1 MLNFDSPKNQSNII
15 KVLGVGG
22 GGGNAVNHMFRQGI
36 KDVDF
41 ILCNTDNQHLEDS
54 PIPTKIQLGN
64 SLTEGRGAGSKP
76 AVGRNAAIENI
87 EEIKE
92 LLRNNTKMLFITA
105 GMGGGTG
112 TGAAPVIAEA
122 AKELDILTVA
132 IVTLP
137 FGFEGR
143 KRTELAKE
151 GIAELKK
158 HVDTIL
164 IINND
169 KLRELYGNLSL
180 SQAFNEADTVLTTA
194 AKGIAEIIT
203 ITGYINV
210 DFEDVK
216 TVMKNSGVAIMGAG
230 KAEGENRATLATEQA
245 LSSPLLNDND
255 IHGAK
260 NMLLY
265 IASGEEEI
273 SMDEV
278 TEITEIIQHKAGY
291 DCEVIWGSGQDA
303 ALGNSIS
310 ITLIATGFDRPD
322 KDEPK
327 TALPKKVTQLHEDKV
342 ETAAMPLPKVQPV
355 VETSN
360 EIELID
366 KAKTFESESNT
377 KKTVYTLDNTT
388 KSEKKTETPDFS
400 IQPSKELI
408 IREIS
413 SSSHPTNDSNEDL
426 DSLFEQKNSSAIKP
440 SAENTEVQDL
450 KHKERTK
457 KLRELSYLGNK
468 NIDELENVPAYKR
481 KNVNLTLN
489 IPSEDSEVSR
499 FTLSESDEGLEIRTN
514 NKFLHDNVD

>member
-22 GGGNAVNHMFRQGI
+22 GGGNAVNHMFKQGI

-54 PIPTKIQLGN
+54 PIPTKIQLGS

-87 EEIKE
+87 NEIKE
-92 LLRNNTKMLFITA
+92 ILSINTKMLFITA

-112 TGAAPVIAEA
+112 TGAAPIIAAA

-137 FGFEGR
+137 FAFEGR

-180 SQAFNEADTVLTTA
+180 SQAFSQADNILTKA

-203 ITGYINV
+203 VTGYINV
-210 DFEDVK
+210 DFEDVN
-216 TVMKNSGVAIMGAG
+216 TVMRNSGVAIMGAG
-230 KAEGENRATLATEQA
+230 KAEGENRAIEATEQA

-255 IHGAK
+255 INGAT

-265 IASGEEEI
+265 IASGENEI
-273 SMDEV
+273 TMDEV
-278 TEITEIIQHKAGY
+278 SEITEIIQNHTGY
-291 DCEVIWGSGQDA
+291 DCEVIWGNGIDPE
-303 ALGNSIS
+303 LGDSIS
-310 ITLIATGFDRPD
+310 ITLIATGFDRKAANENKNKPEKVVINLED
-322 KDEPK
+322 DVK
-327 TALPKKVTQLHEDKV
+327 AAQKKVDLEIA
-342 ETAAMPLPKVQPV
+342 EESIP
-355 VETSN
+355 N
-360 EIELID
+360 IELID
-366 KAKTFESESNT
+366 R
-377 KKTVYTLDNTT
+377 T
-388 KSEKKTETPDFS
+388 KSTEPQTKTDKKIYNLEEKKEVKAESHSFDFE
-400 IQPSKELI
+400 PSRELV
-408 IREIS
+408 IREIES
-413 SSSHPTNDSNEDL
+413 DTTANYSDELFDNESTQGDS
-426 DSLFEQKNSSAIKP
+426 KTAP
-440 SAENTEVQDL
+440 SINKSTQDD

-457 KLRELSYLGNK
+457 KLRALSYGGK
-468 NIDELENVPAYKR
+468 MNIDELESTPAYKR
-481 KNVNLTLN
+481 KNINLSQSN
-489 IPSEDSEVSR
+489 PSTDSEVAR
-499 FTLSESDEGLEIRTN
+499 FTLSDSEDGLEIKSN

>member
-22 GGGNAVNHMFRQGI
+22 GGGNAVNHMFKLGI

-54 PIPTKIQLGN
+54 PIPTKIQLGS

-76 AVGRNAAIENI
+76 AVGRNSAIENI

-92 LLRNNTKMLFITA
+92 LLSDNTKMLFITA

-112 TGAAPVIAEA
+112 TGAAPVIAKA

-137 FGFEGR
+137 FAFEGR
-143 KRTELAKE
+143 KRTEIAKE
-151 GIAELKK
+151 GIEELKK

-180 SQAFNEADTVLTTA
+180 SQAFSQADDVLTTA

-203 ITGYINV
+203 VTGYINV

-216 TVMKNSGVAIMGAG
+216 TVMKDSGVAIMGAG

-255 IHGAK
+255 INGAK
-260 NMLLY
+260 NLLLY
-265 IASGEEEI
+265 IASGDEEI

-278 TEITEIIQHKAGY
+278 TEITEIIQDQVGPE
-291 DCEVIWGSGQDA
+291 CEVIWGSGRDSS
-303 ALGNSIS
+303 LGDSIS
-310 ITLIATGFDRPD
+310 IALIATGFDRQSSQENKIKP
-322 KDEPK
+322 
-327 TALPKKVTQLHEDKV
+327 AKKVIQLDEEVVATTSLSNV
-342 ETAAMPLPKVQPV
+342 ENTASPV
-355 VETSN
+355 N

-366 KAKTFESESNT
+366 RT
-377 KKTVYTLDNTT
+377 KSTEPSISTEKTVFNLADSKENITDV
-388 KSEKKTETPDFS
+388 SDFDFK
-400 IQPSKELI
+400 PSNELI
-408 IREIS
+408 IREIES
-413 SSSHPTNDSNEDL
+413 
-426 DSLFEQKNSSAIKP
+426 KP
-440 SAENTEVQDL
+440 SGSLNDEIKAEEFIPEVKKTVHQDN
-450 KHKERTK
+450 KHKERLR
-457 KLRELSYLGNK
+457 KLRELSYTGK
-468 NIDELENVPAYKR
+468 QNIDEMENVPAYKR
-481 KNVNLTLN
+481 KNINLSQN
-489 IPSEDSEVSR
+489 IPSEDSEVAR
-499 FTLSESDEGLEIRTN
+499 FSLSDGENGVEIKSN

>member
-22 GGGNAVNHMFRQGI
+22 GGGNAVNHMFKQGI

-54 PIPTKIQLGN
+54 PIPTKIQLG
-64 SLTEGRGAGSKP
+64 STLTEGRGAGSKP
-76 AVGRNAAIENI
+76 AVGRNSAIENI

-92 LLRNNTKMLFITA
+92 LLSNNTKMLFITA

-112 TGAAPVIAEA
+112 TGAAPIIAEA

-137 FGFEGR
+137 FAFEGR

-169 KLRELYGNLSL
+169 KLRELHGDLSL
-180 SQAFNEADTVLTTA
+180 SQAFSQADNVLTRA

-203 ITGYINV
+203 VTGYINV

-216 TVMKNSGVAIMGAG
+216 TVMKDSGVAIMGTG
-230 KAEGENRATLATEQA
+230 VAEGENRAALATEQA

-255 IHGAK
+255 INGAT

-265 IASGEEEI
+265 IASGNKEI

-278 TEITEIIQHKAGY
+278 TEITEIIQDQTGQ
-291 DCEVIWGSGQDA
+291 DCEVIWGSGRDSS
-303 ALGNSIS
+303 LGDSIS
-310 ITLIATGFDRPD
+310 ISLIATGFDRIAT
-322 KDEPK
+322 KQSLNK
-327 TALPKKVTQLHEDKV
+327 ATKKV
-342 ETAAMPLPKVQPV
+342 MPLNDALEEIQENARTEK
-355 VETSN
+355 ETSHPVN
-360 EIELID
+360 KIELID
-366 KAKTFESESNT
+366 REEAVEQSSKPSTIDPAPSEEITDMS
-377 KKTVYTLDNTT
+377 
-388 KSEKKTETPDFS
+388 DFDFK
-400 IQPSKELI
+400 PSSELI
-408 IREIS
+408 IREI
-413 SSSHPTNDSNEDL
+413 
-426 DSLFEQKNSSAIKP
+426 
-440 SAENTEVQDL
+440 ENTDSASSREHDTKVKYSLEEDFESTVPAVKKPEQDT
-450 KHKERTK
+450 KYTERQK
-457 KLRELSYLGNK
+457 RLRELSYGGRQ
-468 NIDELENVPAYKR
+468 NIDEMETTPAYKR
-481 KNVNLTLN
+481 KNINLSQNL
-489 IPSEDSEVSR
+489 PSSDSEVAR
-499 FTLSESDEGLEIRTN
+499 FSLSDSEDGPEIKSN
-514 NKFLHDNVD
+514 NRFLHDNVD

>member
-22 GGGNAVNHMFRQGI
+22 GGGNAVNHMFKQGI

-92 LLRNNTKMLFITA
+92 LLNENTKMLFITA

-137 FGFEGR
+137 FAFEGR
-143 KRTELAKE
+143 KRTELARE
-151 GIAELKK
+151 GINELKK

-180 SQAFNEADTVLTTA
+180 SQAFSQADNVLTTA

-203 ITGYINV
+203 VTGYINV

-230 KAEGENRATLATEQA
+230 RAEGENRATLATEQA

-255 IHGAK
+255 IHGAR

-278 TEITEIIQHKAGY
+278 TEITEIIQGQAGS
-291 DCEVIWGSGQDA
+291 DCEVIWGSGRDTT
-303 ALGNSIS
+303 LGDSIS
-310 ITLIATGFDRPD
+310 ITLIATGFDRKPNSEKEKPTKKITHLID
-322 KDEPK
+322 DDNHDSAESVVGVPEEP
-327 TALPKKVTQLHEDKV
+327 V
-342 ETAAMPLPKVQPV
+342 
-355 VETSN
+355 N

-366 KAKTFESESNT
+366 RSKKAEQTSVQT
-377 KKTVYTLDNTT
+377 
-388 KSEKKTETPDFS
+388 EKKIYKLDDEPEDSSENSDFNFEA
-400 IQPSKELI
+400 KKDLI
-408 IREIS
+408 IREIENS
-413 SSSHPTNDSNEDL
+413 PQATLSENEVEIEASEEDSNFENNTPAVKKPL
-426 DSLFEQKNSSAIKP
+426 DNDNKRQ
-440 SAENTEVQDL
+440 
-450 KHKERTK
+450 ERLR
-457 KLRELSYLGNK
+457 KLRELSYLGKKN
-468 NIDELENVPAYKR
+468 NIDEMENIPAYKR
-481 KNVNLTLN
+481 KKVELSQNT
-489 IPSEDSEVSR
+489 PSSDSEVAR
-499 FTLSESDEGLEIRTN
+499 YTLSDNEDGPEIKSN

>member
-22 GGGNAVNHMFRQGI
+22 GGGNAVNHMYKQGI

-41 ILCNTDNQHLEDS
+41 ILCNTDNQHLADS
-54 PIPTKIQLGN
+54 PIPTKIQLGH

-92 LLRNNTKMLFITA
+92 LLSQNTKMLFITA

-112 TGAAPVIAEA
+112 TGAAPVIAQA
-122 AKELDILTVA
+122 AQELDILTVA
-132 IVTLP
+132 IVTIP

-151 GIAELKK
+151 GILELKK

-180 SQAFNEADTVLTTA
+180 SQAFGQADDVLTTA

-203 ITGYINV
+203 VTGYINV

-216 TVMKNSGVAIMGAG
+216 TVMKNSGVAIMGSGRAS
-230 KAEGENRATLATEQA
+230 GENRAAEATEQA
-245 LSSPLLNDND
+245 LSSPILDDND
-255 IHGAK
+255 INGAK

-265 IASGEEEI
+265 IASGEAEI

-278 TEITEIIQHKAGY
+278 TEITEIIQGHAGY
-291 DCEVIWGSGQDA
+291 DCEVIWGSGRDVS
-303 ALGNSIS
+303 LGNDIS
-310 ITLIATGFDRPD
+310 ITLIATGFNR
-322 KDEPK
+322 KDGEVVKEQPY
-327 TALPKKVTQLHEDKV
+327 KKVI
-342 ETAAMPLPKVQPV
+342 PLGAIPSTTDPSPEYIATLDPNQK
-355 VETSN
+355 
-360 EIELID
+360 IELID
-366 KAKTFESESNT
+366 RSKTEEQPTQLETMIYDLNQ
-377 KKTVYTLDNTT
+377 
-388 KSEKKTETPDFS
+388 KSETPTDSPIEFKLAA
-400 IQPSKELI
+400 SKELI
-408 IREIS
+408 IREIENNQDEYES
-413 SSSHPTNDSNEDL
+413 DHRDL
-426 DSLFEQKNSSAIKP
+426 EFEKP
-440 SAENTEVQDL
+440 EIVFERPIPSVAKPARDE
-450 KHKERTK
+450 KHLDRLK
-457 KLRELSYLGNK
+457 KLRDLSYIGNQSLAEME
-468 NIDELENVPAYKR
+468 NIPAYKR
-481 KNVNLTLN
+481 KNIHLEQNT
-489 IPSEDSEVSR
+489 PSTESEVSR
-499 FTLSESDEGLEIRTN
+499 YSLSDSDDGLEIKTN

>member
-22 GGGNAVNHMFRQGI
+22 GGGNAVNHMFKQGI

-54 PIPTKIQLGN
+54 PIPTKIQLGS

-87 EEIKE
+87 NEIKE
-92 LLRNNTKMLFITA
+92 LLSINTKMLFITA

-112 TGAAPVIAEA
+112 TGAAPIIAAA

-137 FGFEGR
+137 FAFEGR

-180 SQAFNEADTVLTTA
+180 SQAFSQADNILTKA

-203 ITGYINV
+203 VTGYINV
-210 DFEDVK
+210 DFEDVN
-216 TVMKNSGVAIMGAG
+216 TVMRNSGVAIMGAG
-230 KAEGENRATLATEQA
+230 KAEGENRAIEATEQA

-255 IHGAK
+255 INGAT

-265 IASGEEEI
+265 IASGENEI

-278 TEITEIIQHKAGY
+278 SEITEIIQNRTGN
-291 DCEVIWGSGQDA
+291 DCEVIWGSGQDPE
-303 ALGNSIS
+303 LGDSIS
-310 ITLIATGFDRPD
+310 ITLIATGFDRKIAKENKNKIVIPLED
-322 KDEPK
+322 DLKSVQ
-327 TALPKKVTQLHEDKV
+327 KKVDLEIAD
-342 ETAAMPLPKVQPV
+342 ESIP
-355 VETSN
+355 N
-360 EIELID
+360 IELID
-366 KAKTFESESNT
+366 RSKSTETQTKTE
-377 KKTVYTLDNTT
+377 KTVYNLD
-388 KSEKKTETPDFS
+388 EKKDIKAESRSFDFE
-400 IQPSKELI
+400 PSKELV
-408 IREIS
+408 IREIES
-413 SSSHPTNDSNEDL
+413 DTTANYNDELFDQESARED
-426 DSLFEQKNSSAIKP
+426 QKTAP
-440 SAENTEVQDL
+440 STDKSTQDD
-450 KHKERTK
+450 KHKERTR
-457 KLRELSYLGNK
+457 KLRALSYGGK
-468 NIDELENVPAYKR
+468 MNIDELESTPAYKR
-481 KNVNLTLN
+481 KNINLSQSK
-489 IPSEDSEVSR
+489 PSTDSEVAR
-499 FTLSESDEGLEIRTN
+499 FTLSDSEDGLEIKSN

>member
-22 GGGNAVNHMFRQGI
+22 GGGNAVNHMFKQGI

-54 PIPTKIQLGN
+54 PIPTKIQLGS

-76 AVGRNAAIENI
+76 AVGRNSAIENI
-87 EEIKE
+87 EEVKE
-92 LLRNNTKMLFITA
+92 LLKDNTKMLFITA

-137 FGFEGR
+137 FAFEGR

-180 SQAFNEADTVLTTA
+180 SQAFSQADNVLTTA

-203 ITGYINV
+203 VTGYINV

-255 IHGAK
+255 INGAK

-265 IASGEEEI
+265 IASGDEEI

-278 TEITEIIQHKAGY
+278 TEITEIIQDQVGQE
-291 DCEVIWGSGQDA
+291 CEIIWGSGRDLS
-303 ALGNSIS
+303 LGDSIS
-310 ITLIATGFDRPD
+310 IALIATGFDRPSS
-322 KDEPK
+322 
-327 TALPKKVTQLHEDKV
+327 LEDKV
-342 ETAAMPLPKVQPV
+342 KPVKKVIQLDEEAVVPEKQSFQEDTTSPV
-355 VETSN
+355 N

-366 KAKTFESESNT
+366 RPKSTEP
-377 KKTVYTLDNTT
+377 TT
-388 KSEKKTETPDFS
+388 STEKKVFNLEDTKENVTDVSDFDFK
-400 IQPSKELI
+400 PSNELI
-408 IREIS
+408 IREIEENPHAS
-413 SSSHPTNDSNEDL
+413 LDEDIKAEAFNE
-426 DSLFEQKNSSAIKP
+426 EIKAEEVIPEVKKNPI
-440 SAENTEVQDL
+440 QDN
-450 KHKERTK
+450 KHKERLR
-457 KLRELSYLGNK
+457 KLRELSYTGK
-468 NIDELENVPAYKR
+468 QNIDEMENVPAYKR
-481 KNVNLTLN
+481 KKINLTQN
-489 IPSEDSEVSR
+489 IPSEDSEVAR
-499 FTLSESDEGLEIRTN
+499 FSLSDGEDGLEIKSN

>member
-22 GGGNAVNHMFRQGI
+22 GGGNAVNHMFKQGI
-36 KDVDF
+36 KGVDF

-54 PIPTKIQLGN
+54 PIPIKIQLGT

-92 LLRNNTKMLFITA
+92 LLRDNTKMLFITA

-112 TGAAPVIAEA
+112 TGAAPIIAQA
-122 AKELDILTVA
+122 AKEMDILTVA

-137 FGFEGR
+137 FAFEGR

-151 GIAELKK
+151 GIDELKK

-180 SQAFNEADTVLTTA
+180 SQAFGQADDVLTTA

-203 ITGYINV
+203 VTGYINV
-210 DFEDVK
+210 DFEDVN

-230 KAEGENRATLATEQA
+230 KAEGENRATLATELA
-245 LSSPLLNDND
+245 LSSPLLNDSD
-255 IHGAK
+255 INGAT

-265 IASGEEEI
+265 ISSGEDEI

-278 TEITEIIQHKAGY
+278 TEITEVIQSHAGY
-291 DCEVIWGSGQDA
+291 DCEVIWGSGRDLS
-303 ALGNSIS
+303 LGNSIS
-310 ITLIATGFDRPD
+310 ITLIATGFNR
-322 KDEPK
+322 KNSNKK
-327 TALPKKVTQLHEDKV
+327 TIIVH
-342 ETAAMPLPKVQPV
+342 PLSKE
-355 VETSN
+355 ETSKSEN
-360 EIELID
+360 QLELQIAKENINKIELID
-366 KAKTFESESNT
+366 RS
-377 KKTVYTLDNTT
+377 KKTDSQN
-388 KSEKKTETPDFS
+388 SNIEKKVYNLDDSTDKRNDENDFRFE
-400 IQPSKELI
+400 PSQELI
-408 IREIS
+408 IREIES
-413 SSSHPTNDSNEDL
+413 TSKPSASNKESNEE
-426 DSLFEQKNSSAIKP
+426 SLFEEFSPTLKNPNQEDKY
-440 SAENTEVQDL
+440 TERL
-450 KHKERTK
+450 R
-457 KLRELSYLGNK
+457 KLRELSYIGK
-468 NIDELENVPAYKR
+468 TSIDDLENTPAYKR
-481 KNVNLTLN
+481 KNVNLTKTT
-489 IPSEDSEVSR
+489 PSSDSEVAR
-499 FTLSESDEGLEIRTN
+499 FTLSDSEDGLEIKSN

>member
-1 MLNFDSPKNQSNII
+1 MLNFDSPKKQPNII

-22 GGGNAVNHMFRQGI
+22 GGGNAVNHMYKQGI

-54 PIPTKIQLGN
+54 PIPTKIQLGS

-76 AVGRNAAIENI
+76 AVGRNSAIENI

-92 LLRNNTKMLFITA
+92 LLREDTKMLFITA

-122 AKELDILTVA
+122 AKEMDILTVA

-137 FGFEGR
+137 FAFEGR

-151 GIAELKK
+151 GIKELRK

-180 SQAFNEADTVLTTA
+180 SQAFSQADNVLTTA
-194 AKGIAEIIT
+194 AKGISEIIT
-203 ITGYINV
+203 VTGYINV

-255 IHGAK
+255 INGAK

-265 IASGEEEI
+265 ISSGDEEI

-278 TEITEIIQHKAGY
+278 TEITEIIQSQTGQ
-291 DCEVIWGSGQDA
+291 DCEVIWGSGRDST
-303 ALGNSIS
+303 LGDSIS
-310 ITLIATGFDRPD
+310 IALIATGFDQPSNLETPT
-322 KDEPK
+322 KPV
-327 TALPKKVTQLHEDKV
+327 KKV
-342 ETAAMPLPKVQPV
+342 MPLGTEAKPMANTTEAPAQKN
-355 VETSN
+355 TIN
-360 EIELID
+360 KIELID
-366 KAKTFESESNT
+366 RNKTDDKHSPTEKTIYNLEDTKETKPEVSNF
-377 KKTVYTLDNTT
+377 TL
-388 KSEKKTETPDFS
+388 E
-400 IQPSKELI
+400 PSKKLI
-408 IREIS
+408 IREIE
-413 SSSHPTNDSNEDL
+413 DSNHDSIWNED
-426 DSLFEQKNSSAIKP
+426 EQIRISTQDNQEIHEVPAKKSPLQDNKN
-440 SAENTEVQDL
+440 
-450 KHKERTK
+450 KERLRR
-457 KLRELSYLGNK
+457 LRELSYKGK
-468 NIDELENVPAYKR
+468 QNIDEMENVPAYKR
-481 KNVNLTLN
+481 KNIDLSKNL
-489 IPSEDSEVSR
+489 PSADSEVAR
-499 FTLSESDEGLEIRTN
+499 FTLSENEDGLEIKSN

>member
-1 MLNFDSPKNQSNII
+1 MLKFDAPKNKSNII

-22 GGGNAVNHMFRQGI
+22 GGGNAVNHMFKQGI

-54 PIPTKIQLGN
+54 PIPTKIQLGS

-76 AVGRNAAIENI
+76 AVGRNSAIENI

-92 LLRNNTKMLFITA
+92 LLRDNTKMLFITA

-122 AKELDILTVA
+122 AKEMDILTVA

-137 FGFEGR
+137 FAFEGR

-151 GIAELKK
+151 GIIELKK

-180 SQAFNEADTVLTTA
+180 SQAFSQADNVLTIA

-203 ITGYINV
+203 VTGYINV

-255 IHGAK
+255 INGAK

-265 IASGEEEI
+265 ISSGDEEI
-273 SMDEV
+273 SMDEI
-278 TEITEIIQHKAGY
+278 TEITEIIQDQTGQ
-291 DCEVIWGSGQDA
+291 DCEIIWGSGRDES
-303 ALGNSIS
+303 LGSNIS
-310 ITLIATGFDRPD
+310 IALIATGFDRPSALENKRKQAKKVMQLEEETVVTEIRPD
-322 KDEPK
+322 IEK
-327 TALPKKVTQLHEDKV
+327 TAP
-342 ETAAMPLPKVQPV
+342 PV
-355 VETSN
+355 N
-360 EIELID
+360 KIELID
-366 KAKTFESESNT
+366 RPKSKESTPST
-377 KKTVYTLDNTT
+377 
-388 KSEKKTETPDFS
+388 EKKVFNLEDTKESVTDLSDFDLA
-400 IQPSKELI
+400 PSKDLI
-408 IREIS
+408 IREIENK
-413 SSSHPTNDSNEDL
+413 PQAFLDDEIEAETFDEETKAEDIIP
-426 DSLFEQKNSSAIKP
+426 AIKKP
-440 SAENTEVQDL
+440 IQD
-450 KHKERTK
+450 KKYKERLR
-457 KLRELSYLGNK
+457 KLRELSYTGK
-468 NIDELENVPAYKR
+468 QSIDELENVPAYKR
-481 KNVNLTLN
+481 KNINLSKN
-489 IPSEDSEVSR
+489 IPSEDSEIAR
-499 FTLSESDEGLEIRTN
+499 FTLSDGKDGVEIKSN
-514 NKFLHDNVD
+514 NRFLHDNVD

>member
-22 GGGNAVNHMFRQGI
+22 GGGNAVNHMFKQGI

-54 PIPTKIQLGN
+54 PIPTKIQLGA

-76 AVGRNAAIENI
+76 AVGRNSAIENI
-87 EEIKE
+87 EEVKE
-92 LLRNNTKMLFITA
+92 LLSDNTKMLFITA

-112 TGAAPVIAEA
+112 TGAAPVIAKA

-137 FGFEGR
+137 FAFEGR

-151 GIAELKK
+151 GIEELKK

-180 SQAFNEADTVLTTA
+180 SQAFSQADNVLTTA

-203 ITGYINV
+203 VTGYINV

-216 TVMKNSGVAIMGAG
+216 TVMKESGVAIMGAG
-230 KAEGENRATLATEQA
+230 KAEGENRATQATEQA

-255 IHGAK
+255 INGAR

-265 IASGEEEI
+265 IASGDEEI

-278 TEITEIIQHKAGY
+278 TEITEIIQDQVGQE
-291 DCEVIWGSGQDA
+291 CEIIWGSGRDSS
-303 ALGNSIS
+303 LGDNIS
-310 ITLIATGFDRPD
+310 IALIATGFDRPSSLEN
-322 KDEPK
+322 KVKPVKKIIQLDEE
-327 TALPKKVTQLHEDKV
+327 TTVAETVTKVG
-342 ETAAMPLPKVQPV
+342 ETINPV
-355 VETSN
+355 N

-366 KAKTFESESNT
+366 RTKSTESTTTE
-377 KKTVYTLDNTT
+377 KTVFNLEDT
-388 KSEKKTETPDFS
+388 KENVTDVSDFDFK
-400 IQPSKELI
+400 PSNELI
-408 IREIS
+408 IREI
-413 SSSHPTNDSNEDL
+413 ED
-426 DSLFEQKNSSAIKP
+426 KSSASSDDDIK
-440 SAENTEVQDL
+440 AEAFNEEIKAEEAIPEVKKKPVQDN
-450 KHKERTK
+450 KHKERLR
-457 KLRELSYLGNK
+457 KLRELSYTGK
-468 NIDELENVPAYKR
+468 QNIDEMENVPAYKR
-481 KNVNLTLN
+481 KKINLTQN
-489 IPSEDSEVSR
+489 IPSEDSEVAR
-499 FTLSESDEGLEIRTN
+499 FSLSDGEDGLEIKSN

>member
-22 GGGNAVNHMFRQGI
+22 GGGNAVNHMFKQGI

-41 ILCNTDNQHLEDS
+41 ILCNTDSQHLEDS
-54 PIPTKIQLGN
+54 PIPTKIQLGS

-87 EEIKE
+87 DEIKE
-92 LLRNNTKMLFITA
+92 LLQDNTKMLFITA

-112 TGAAPVIAEA
+112 TGAAPVIAEV
-122 AKELDILTVA
+122 AKELGILTVA

-137 FGFEGR
+137 FAFEGR

-151 GIAELKK
+151 GIDELKK

-180 SQAFNEADTVLTTA
+180 SQAFSQADNVLTTA

-203 ITGYINV
+203 VTGYINV

-216 TVMKNSGVAIMGAG
+216 TVMKNSGVAIMGSG
-230 KAEGENRATLATEQA
+230 RAEGENRATMATELA

-255 IHGAK
+255 INGAK

-265 IASGEEEI
+265 IASGDEEI

-278 TEITEIIQHKAGY
+278 SEITEIIQDHTGS
-291 DCEVIWGSGQDA
+291 DCEVIWGSAIDPS
-303 ALGNSIS
+303 LGNSIS
-310 ITLIATGFDRPD
+310 ITLIATGFDR
-322 KDEPK
+322 KSKENNK
-327 TALPKKVTQLHEDKV
+327 QLLKKVTNLNDEIVSSEAKPELQ
-342 ETAAMPLPKVQPV
+342 PLKDI
-355 VETSN
+355 SN
-360 EIELID
+360 KIELID
-366 KAKTFESESNT
+366 RPKSPEST
-377 KKTVYTLDNTT
+377 PGF
-388 KSEKKTETPDFS
+388 EKKVYNLEDMKENIIDLKDFDFG
-400 IQPSKELI
+400 PSKELI
-408 IREIS
+408 IREIES
-413 SSSHPTNDSNEDL
+413 RPQASLSDDEIREISYYEEETIEKTQPIEKKSFKDDKHNERL
-426 DSLFEQKNSSAIKP
+426 
-440 SAENTEVQDL
+440 
-450 KHKERTK
+450 R
-457 KLRELSYLGNK
+457 KLRELSYTGKQNFEDME
-468 NIDELENVPAYKR
+468 NIPAYKR
-481 KNVNLTLN
+481 KNINLTQN
-489 IPSEDSEVSR
+489 TPSTDSEVAR
-499 FTLSESDEGLEIRTN
+499 FTLSDGEDGLEIKSN

>member
-22 GGGNAVNHMFRQGI
+22 GGGNAVNHMFKLGI

-54 PIPTKIQLGN
+54 PIPTKIQLGS

-76 AVGRNAAIENI
+76 AVGRNSAIENI

-92 LLRNNTKMLFITA
+92 LLSDNTKMLFITA

-112 TGAAPVIAEA
+112 TGAAPVIAKA

-137 FGFEGR
+137 FAFEGR
-143 KRTELAKE
+143 KRTEIAKE
-151 GIAELKK
+151 GIEELKK

-180 SQAFNEADTVLTTA
+180 SQAFSQADDVLTTA

-203 ITGYINV
+203 VTGYINV

-216 TVMKNSGVAIMGAG
+216 TVMKDSGVAIMGAG

-255 IHGAK
+255 INGAK
-260 NMLLY
+260 NLLLY
-265 IASGEEEI
+265 IASGDEEI

-278 TEITEIIQHKAGY
+278 TEITEIIQDQVGPE
-291 DCEVIWGSGQDA
+291 CEVIWGSGRDSS
-303 ALGNSIS
+303 LGDSIS
-310 ITLIATGFDRPD
+310 IALIATGFDRPSSQEN
-322 KDEPK
+322 KIKP
-327 TALPKKVTQLHEDKV
+327 AKKVIQLDEEVVATTSVSNV
-342 ETAAMPLPKVQPV
+342 ENTASPL
-355 VETSN
+355 N

-366 KAKTFESESNT
+366 RTKSTEPNT
-377 KKTVYTLDNTT
+377 STEKTVFNLED
-388 KSEKKTETPDFS
+388 
-400 IQPSKELI
+400 SKENITDVSDFDFKPSNKLI
-408 IREIS
+408 IREIES
-413 SSSHPTNDSNEDL
+413 
-426 DSLFEQKNSSAIKP
+426 KP
-440 SAENTEVQDL
+440 SASLSDEIKAEEFIPEVKKTVHQDN
-450 KHKERTK
+450 KHKERLR
-457 KLRELSYLGNK
+457 KLRELSYTGK
-468 NIDELENVPAYKR
+468 QNIDEMENVPAYKR
-481 KNVNLTLN
+481 KNINLSQN
-489 IPSEDSEVSR
+489 IPSEDSEVAR
-499 FTLSESDEGLEIRTN
+499 FSLSDGENGVEIKSN

>member
-22 GGGNAVNHMFRQGI
+22 GGGNAVNHMFKQGI

-54 PIPTKIQLGN
+54 PIPTKIQLGS

-76 AVGRNAAIENI
+76 AVGRNSAIENI

-92 LLRNNTKMLFITA
+92 LLGNNTKMLFITA

-112 TGAAPVIAEA
+112 TGAAPIIAEA

-137 FGFEGR
+137 FAFEGR

-164 IINND
+164 VINND

-180 SQAFNEADTVLTTA
+180 SQAFGQADNVLTKA

-203 ITGYINV
+203 VTGYINV
-210 DFEDVK
+210 DFEDVN

-230 KAEGENRATLATEQA
+230 IAEGENRAILATEQA

-255 IHGAK
+255 INGTT

-265 IASGEEEI
+265 IASGENEI

-278 TEITEIIQHKAGY
+278 SEITEIIQDHTGH
-291 DCEVIWGSGQDA
+291 DCEVIWGSGKDP
-303 ALGNSIS
+303 ALGEGIS
-310 ITLIATGFDRPD
+310 ITLIATGFDRKISNQNKNKP
-322 KDEPK
+322 
-327 TALPKKVTQLHEDKV
+327 AKKVIQLNEDAVISKDNTDI
-342 ETAAMPLPKVQPV
+342 EKSADT
-355 VETSN
+355 ENT
-360 EIELID
+360 IELID
-366 KAKTFESESNT
+366 RPKSQDS
-377 KKTVYTLDNTT
+377 YTAT
-388 KSEKKTETPDFS
+388 EKKVFNLEDSKENLTEIGNFDFE
-400 IQPSKELI
+400 PSKELI
-408 IREIS
+408 IREIENIPRAS
-413 SSSHPTNDSNEDL
+413 SDEDL
-426 DSLFEQKNSSAIKP
+426 FNSASFREEETREINAP
-440 SAENTEVQDL
+440 SINKSNQED
-450 KHKERTK
+450 KHKERLR
-457 KLRELSYLGNK
+457 KLRELSYTGKQNFEEMEK
-468 NIDELENVPAYKR
+468 VPAYKR
-481 KNVNLTLN
+481 KNINLSQN
-489 IPSEDSEVSR
+489 VPSTDSEVAR
-499 FTLSESDEGLEIRTN
+499 FTLSDSEDGLEIKSN

>member
-1 MLNFDSPKNQSNII
+1 MLKFDSPKNQSNII

-22 GGGNAVNHMFRQGI
+22 GGGNAVNHMFKQGI

-54 PIPTKIQLGN
+54 PIPTKVQLGA

-76 AVGRNAAIENI
+76 AVGRNSAIENI

-92 LLRNNTKMLFITA
+92 LLSDNTKMLFITA

-112 TGAAPVIAEA
+112 TGAAPVIAKA

-137 FGFEGR
+137 FAFEGR

-151 GIAELKK
+151 GIEELKK

-169 KLRELYGNLSL
+169 KLRELFGNLSL
-180 SQAFNEADTVLTTA
+180 SQAFSQADNVLTTA

-203 ITGYINV
+203 VTGYINV

-216 TVMKNSGVAIMGAG
+216 TVMKDSGVAIMGAG
-230 KAEGENRATLATEQA
+230 KAEGENRATIATEQA

-255 IHGAK
+255 INGAR

-278 TEITEIIQHKAGY
+278 TEITEIIQDQVGQE
-291 DCEVIWGSGQDA
+291 CEIIWGSGRESS
-303 ALGNSIS
+303 LGNSIS
-310 ITLIATGFDRPD
+310 IALIATGFDRPSS
-322 KDEPK
+322 
-327 TALPKKVTQLHEDKV
+327 LEDKV
-342 ETAAMPLPKVQPV
+342 KPV
-355 VETSN
+355 KTVIQLDEEAVNSETSSAVKNTTNPVN
-360 EIELID
+360 EIKLID
-366 KAKTFESESNT
+366 R
-377 KKTVYTLDNTT
+377 KKSAEQNTT
-388 KSEKKTETPDFS
+388 TEKKVFNLEDTKEEITEVSDFDLK
-400 IQPSKELI
+400 PSNELF
-408 IREIS
+408 IREID
-413 SSSHPTNDSNEDL
+413 NNSNASQDDEINAEI
-426 DSLFEQKNSSAIKP
+426 FENEIK
-440 SAENTEVQDL
+440 AEQTYPEVKKPVQDL
-450 KHKERTK
+450 KHKERLR
-457 KLRELSYLGNK
+457 KLRELSYKGK
-468 NIDELENVPAYKR
+468 QNIDELENVPAYKR
-481 KNVNLTLN
+481 KNISLSQN
-489 IPSEDSEVSR
+489 IPSEDSDVAR
-499 FTLSESDEGLEIRTN
+499 FSLSDGDEGLEIKSN

>member
-22 GGGNAVNHMFRQGI
+22 GGGNAVNHMFKQGI

-41 ILCNTDNQHLEDS
+41 ILCNTDSQHLEDS
-54 PIPTKIQLGN
+54 PIPTKIQLGM

-92 LLRNNTKMLFITA
+92 LLRDNTKMLFITA

-112 TGAAPVIAEA
+112 TGAAPIIAQA

-137 FGFEGR
+137 FAFEGR

-164 IINND
+164 VINND

-180 SQAFNEADTVLTTA
+180 SQAFSQADNVLTTA

-203 ITGYINV
+203 VTGYINV

-216 TVMKNSGVAIMGAG
+216 TVMKDSGVAIMGAG
-230 KAEGENRATLATEQA
+230 KAEGEHRATLATEQA

-255 IHGAK
+255 INGATH
-260 NMLLY
+260 MLLY
-265 IASGEEEI
+265 ISSGEEEI

-278 TEITEIIQHKAGY
+278 SEITEIIQGHAGY
-291 DCEVIWGSGQDA
+291 DCEVIWGSGRDA
-303 ALGNSIS
+303 TLGDCIS
-310 ITLIATGFDRPD
+310 IALIATGFDR
-322 KDEPK
+322 KRVNK
-327 TALPKKVTQLHEDKV
+327 TLPLKKVTNLSDDPVSLEIKPEIESSKDIISKIELV
-342 ETAAMPLPKVQPV
+342 ERPKSP
-355 VETSN
+355 ETSQSGDKRVYN
-360 EIELID
+360 LEDDKENIID
-366 KAKTFESESNT
+366 LSDFHFKA
-377 KKTVYTLDNTT
+377 
-388 KSEKKTETPDFS
+388 
-400 IQPSKELI
+400 
-408 IREIS
+408 
-413 SSSHPTNDSNEDL
+413 SNELTVRKIDEPAQTTFS
-426 DSLFEQKNSSAIKP
+426 DEDFQTIASYSEEKEKTDT
-440 SAENTEVQDL
+440 EERNTIQNYKL
-450 KHKERTK
+450 KDRQK
-457 KLRELSYLGNK
+457 KLRELSYNSQHS
-468 NIDELENVPAYKR
+468 IDELENVPAYKR
-481 KNVNLTLN
+481 KNINLSQNT
-489 IPSEDSEVSR
+489 PSTSSEVSR
-499 FTLSESDEGLEIRTN
+499 FTLSDGEDGLEIKSN

>member
-1 MLNFDSPKNQSNII
+1 MLNFDSPKNQPNII

-22 GGGNAVNHMFRQGI
+22 GGGNAVNHMYKQGI

-54 PIPTKIQLGN
+54 PIPTKIQLGS

-76 AVGRNAAIENI
+76 AVGRNSAIENI

-92 LLRNNTKMLFITA
+92 LLREDTKMLFITA

-122 AKELDILTVA
+122 AKEMDILTVA

-137 FGFEGR
+137 FAFEGR

-151 GIAELKK
+151 GIKELRK

-180 SQAFNEADTVLTTA
+180 SQAFSQADNVLTTA
-194 AKGIAEIIT
+194 AKGISEIIT
-203 ITGYINV
+203 VTGYINV

-255 IHGAK
+255 INGAK

-265 IASGEEEI
+265 IASGDDEI

-278 TEITEIIQHKAGY
+278 TEITEIIQSQAGK
-291 DCEVIWGSGQDA
+291 DCEVIWGSGRDSS
-303 ALGNSIS
+303 LGDSIS
-310 ITLIATGFDRPD
+310 IALIATGFDRSSR
-322 KDEPK
+322 DEENVKPE
-327 TALPKKVTQLHEDKV
+327 KKVI
-342 ETAAMPLPKVQPV
+342 PLGPESKPIANTTHTPAQKN
-355 VETSN
+355 TN
-360 EIELID
+360 NKIELID
-366 KAKTFESESNT
+366 RNKIEHKPATAEKTIYKLEDTKETKPETSN
-377 KKTVYTLDNTT
+377 
-388 KSEKKTETPDFS
+388 FS
-400 IQPSKELI
+400 LEASKELI
-408 IREIS
+408 IREID
-413 SSSHPTNDSNEDL
+413 DSNQDSIKNEEEQQSLPL
-426 DSLFEQKNSSAIKP
+426 DDKQEIHEVPPKKSPLQDSKN
-440 SAENTEVQDL
+440 
-450 KHKERTK
+450 KERLRR
-457 KLRELSYLGNK
+457 LRELSYKGK
-468 NIDELENVPAYKR
+468 QNIDELENVPAYKR
-481 KNVNLTLN
+481 KNINLSKNL
-489 IPSEDSEVSR
+489 PSADSEVAR
-499 FTLSESDEGLEIRTN
+499 FTLSENEDGLEIKSN